1 MIKRGQKDETPQ
13 EAIGIIISQGDRREP
28 APRFAAFV
36 WGPVPDAELEPAATK
51 AA

>member
-1 MIKRGQKDETPQ
+1 MIKRVRKDEPPQ

-36 WGPVPDAELEPAATK
+36 WGPVPDDELETAATK